1 MQQKDRS
8 HADEMAQLRKQLA
21 DEMARMKSSHESAME
36 AQRAK
41 YEQEFNAVSMS
52 LRKSQQIVV
61 KLEGNVLSLETLL
74 AKKTDVEN

>member
-1 MQQKDRS
+1 
-8 HADEMAQLRKQLA
+8 MAQLRKQVA